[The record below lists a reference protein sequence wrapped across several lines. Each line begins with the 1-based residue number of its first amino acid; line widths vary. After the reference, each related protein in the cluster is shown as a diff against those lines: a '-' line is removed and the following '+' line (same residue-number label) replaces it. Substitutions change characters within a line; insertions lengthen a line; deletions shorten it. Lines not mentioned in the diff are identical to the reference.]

1 MKTGS
6 KDCATEFTHKQPAPT
21 SRKKSISLAHS
32 EQKYLAPSGLFPE
45 SAVSHHSMTLND
57 ARTAITAALGRM
69 NAAYAETVFDEWV
82 LVSIKAERGTILAYT
97 GPRPDKF
104 KQSFTSDIHPL
115 RTELAN
121 HNLAVGDFAFAAS
134 ATGTKHDA
142 CLRTGES
149 SFLFCNQTT
158 KTIEDI
164 RANPLWREAQKP
176 FVQLSELFRANPVE

>member
-1 MKTGS
+1 
-6 KDCATEFTHKQPAPT
+6 
-21 SRKKSISLAHS
+21 
-32 EQKYLAPSGLFPE
+32 
-45 SAVSHHSMTLND
+45 MTLND
-57 ARTAITAALGRM
+57 ARTAITAALARM

-82 LVSIKAERGTILAYT
+82 LASIKAERGTILAYT
-97 GPRPDKF
+97 GPRADKF
-104 KQSFTSDIHPL
+104 KQSFTADIQPL
-115 RTELAN
+115 REELA
-121 HNLAVGDFAFAAS
+121 HQNLTIGDFAFAPG

-158 KTIEDI
+158 KTIADI

>member
-1 MKTGS
+1 
-6 KDCATEFTHKQPAPT
+6 
-21 SRKKSISLAHS
+21 
-32 EQKYLAPSGLFPE
+32 
-45 SAVSHHSMTLND
+45 MTLND
-57 ARTAITAALGRM
+57 ARTAIISALGRM
-69 NAAYAETVFDEWV
+69 NAAYAEPVFDEWA

-104 KQSFTSDIHPL
+104 KQTFAVDIQPL
-115 RTELAN
+115 RAELN
-121 HNLAVGDFAFAAS
+121 NQNLAVGDFAFAPS

-149 SFLFCNQTT
+149 SFLFCNHTA
-158 KTIEDI
+158 KTIADI

>member
-1 MKTGS
+1 
-6 KDCATEFTHKQPAPT
+6 
-21 SRKKSISLAHS
+21 
-32 EQKYLAPSGLFPE
+32 
-45 SAVSHHSMTLND
+45 MTLND

-69 NAAYAETVFDEWV
+69 NASYSETVFDEWV

-97 GPRPDKF
+97 GPRADKF

-115 RTELAN
+115 RMELEN
-121 HNLAVGDFAFAAS
+121 QKLAIGDFAFAAS

-149 SFLFCNQTT
+149 SFLFCNNTT

-164 RANPLWREAQKP
+164 RSNPVWREAQKP